1 LQLLLLTG
9 IYAILTA
16 VSGSSAPVSNSLVL
30 QTVSFAF
37 PINLRTMGESGLSTW
52 ANIDNGCIVVV
63 VAVVVVPLVC
73 WRGR

>member
-1 LQLLLLTG
+1 
-9 IYAILTA
+9 
-16 VSGSSAPVSNSLVL
+16 
-30 QTVSFAF
+30 VSFAF